1 MSFLTKIFGS
11 SNQRALKKM
20 QVHVDQINLLESH
33 YQGMD
38 DAEIAELKDTLKTTY
53 SDDINNLL
61 PHAFAATR
69 EASVRATGLRH
80 FDSQMLGGIAL
91 ADGNIDPNQ
100 TNLFDC
106 FDLNDDHGIRGLG
119 QRAAEP
125 NLQDPAELDDIT
137 HPVNTFLNFL
147 PDDHGDDPLLAIAC
161 QLMLF
166 VVESVMGKG
175 EPVATLESIFVGMTE
190 HGVNVKETEEALEH
204 LLSTGGLVE
213 VDDDFGGEIKSPNIK
228 VDGYP
233 YEDLKQYLKVEFKY
247 FEVL

>member
-1 MSFLTKIFGS
+1 MGEDVNDNSEKQIHLNS
-11 SNQRALKKM
+11 LPNEVQR
-20 QVHVDQINLLESH
+20 
-33 YQGMD
+33 
-38 DAEIAELKDTLKTTY
+38 
-53 SDDINNLL
+53 
-61 PHAFAATR
+61 
-69 EASVRATGLRH
+69 
-80 FDSQMLGGIAL
+80 L
-91 ADGNIDPNQ
+91 ADAMVGIDPTWDLRQWMIDQANMTLDIIAVDLNRERLTIEQRLHRVNAIAKRLEPLSDGSVDPNQ

-125 NLQDPAELDDIT
+125 NLQNPVEIDDIT

-175 EPVATLESIFVGMTE
+175 EPVATLESIFVGMAE

-204 LLSTGGLVE
+204 LLTTGGLVE
-213 VDDDFGGEIKSPNIK
+213 VDDDCFIPL
-228 VDGYP
+228 V
-233 YEDLKQYLKVEFKY
+233 
-247 FEVL
+247 